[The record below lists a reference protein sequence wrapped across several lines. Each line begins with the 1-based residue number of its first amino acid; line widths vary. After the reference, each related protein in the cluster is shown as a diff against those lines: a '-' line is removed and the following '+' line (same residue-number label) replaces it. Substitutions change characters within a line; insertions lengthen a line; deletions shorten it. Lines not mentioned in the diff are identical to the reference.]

1 VEFNLSALRH
11 QSVVCSGSLQ
21 YMPYTNRL
29 LRNEGAEFRHAY
41 VTTPMCCPSRSSLLT
56 GMLVHNH
63 QAICNNSLLFLP
75 PRANHCPCSHV
86 MQIDFAMTRGVVFY
100 CRSSRT
106 MTTALETH
114 GKLLTKPDRLLHT
127 SQTKDTELV
136 LAYFLFLSFK
146 I

>member
-1 VEFNLSALRH
+1 MRCVI
-11 QSVVCSGSLQ
+11 SVVCSGSLQ

-63 QAICNNSLLFLP
+63 QAICNSVFCLQL
-75 PRANHCPCSHV
+75 RANHCPCSHV
-86 MQIDFAMTRGVVFY
+86 IEIDFTMTRGVLFY

-106 MTTALETH
+106 MTTALETP
-114 GKLLTKPDRLLHT
+114 GKLLTKPDRSLHT

-136 LAYFLFLSFK
+136 LTQFF
-146 I
+146 